1 MGWGDCE
8 RTERHLALRAL
19 RAGWDVPA
27 ERRPGLIAVA
37 MGLAEDPAVP
47 PRERLAAVRA
57 LILASRTELAAIE
70 TAMRA
75 EDHESTLRRL
85 AALESAL
92 EVRARGEPGESLA
105 EPAGGAGA

>member
-8 RTERHLALRAL
+8 RTERRLALRAL

-47 PRERLAAVRA
+47 PRERLAA
-57 LILASRTELAAIE
+57 
-70 TAMRA
+70 
-75 EDHESTLRRL
+75 
-85 AALESAL
+85 LESAL
-92 EVRARGEPGESLA
+92 EVRAGGEPGESLA